1 MSEEFKSPVEN
12 FDWEAFVNGEGFG
25 GKSRE
30 ELEAAYN
37 QTLNAV
43 KDKEVQ
49 EGTIISM
56 NKREVVVNIGYK
68 SDGIIPMSEFRYNP

>member
-1 MSEEFKSPVEN
+1 MSKEFISPVEN
-12 FDWEAFVNGEGFG
+12 FDWEAYENGEVFG

-43 KDKEVQ
+43 SNHNGNLTTLGD
-49 EGTIISM
+49 
-56 NKREVVVNIGYK
+56 
-68 SDGIIPMSEFRYNP
+68 NPNGNP